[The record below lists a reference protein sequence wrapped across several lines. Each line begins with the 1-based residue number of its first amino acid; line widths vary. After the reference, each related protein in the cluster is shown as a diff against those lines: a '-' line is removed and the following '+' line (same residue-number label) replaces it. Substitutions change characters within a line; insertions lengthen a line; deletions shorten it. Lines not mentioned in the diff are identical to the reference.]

1 MIRVR
6 WKMMLLRV
14 EALFRLREFCRHQV
28 RSLMLLKLLVP
39 LVLLLLLPLVHLLL
53 ELRTR

>member
-6 WKMMLLRV
+6 WKMMLPRV
-14 EALFRLREFCRHQV
+14 EALFRLREFCRRQV
-28 RSLMLLKLLVP
+28 RSLMLLKLLMPPV
-39 LVLLLLLPLVHLLL
+39 VLLLPLVHLLL